1 MMGLLM
7 LCFTSLPMKLLLS
20 AYLAVTAM
28 IGAPVY
34 AQVSEETHN
43 RCLKAADYAGC
54 VGVKNNQAEEQL
66 TTGILWDTAEWAGNV
81 VKVKVYRM
89 RGGGL
94 WFGSSMRLSQM
105 EVDCTTARFDVQSD
119 GYAEQGLEG
128 DAWRQAPLIF
138 SRLCTKARPAVTA
151 SPVAP

>member
-1 MMGLLM
+1 MNL
-7 LCFTSLPMKLLLS
+7 KLLLS
-20 AYLAVTAM
+20 ASLAVTAM

-34 AQVSEETHN
+34 AQVSDETHK

-66 TTGILWDTAEWAGNV
+66 ATGILCDTAEWTGNI

-94 WFGSSMRLSQM
+94 WFGNSMRLSQM
-105 EVDCTTARFDVQSD
+105 AVDCTTSRFDVQSD

-138 SRLCTKARPAVTA
+138 SRLCTKARPATTA
-151 SPVAP
+151 TPVAP